1 MKETINFNQL
11 LCRDNITIKDAL
23 KKLNRAETG
32 CVIIVSDQGKLLG
45 TLSDGDLRRSI
56 LSNQKLSASINTC
69 YNKTPYFLV
78 KDQHN
83 EVELKTIFLEKE
95 VSIIPIVDSNRVV
108 VDYRHNISHIQYRRS
123 DEGLSSLCHVPVVI
137 MAGGKGTRLEPFT
150 SVLPK
155 PLIPVHG
162 KPIIDHI
169 IERFT
174 ELGCTEFYLTVN
186 YKSRILRAY
195 FDETHR
201 DYQVH
206 FVEESRQLG
215 TAGSLHYLDGKFT
228 SPFFVTN
235 CDILVKAD
243 YFSVYNYH
251 KHGKYDL
258 TLVACAKEYVIP
270 YGTCELNNN
279 GDLSH
284 IDEKP
289 KYDFLVNTGL
299 YVLNPEVLSEI
310 PQSTPYDI
318 TNLITDLKRRGKTI
332 GVFPI
337 DDDAW
342 TDIGQW
348 AEYRKVLDQ
357 L

>member
-23 KKLNRAETG
+23 KRLNQAETG
-32 CVIIVSDQGKLLG
+32 CVIKVSDQGKLLG

-56 LSNQKLSASINTC
+56 LSNQKLSTSIKTC

-78 KDQHN
+78 KGQHN
-83 EVELKTIFLEKE
+83 EEELKSIFLEKE
-95 VSIIPIVDSNRVV
+95 VNIIPIVDSNRVV
-108 VDYRHNISHIQYRRS
+108 VDYRHNINHIRHRVS

-137 MAGGKGTRLEPFT
+137 MAGGKGTRMEPFT

-155 PLIPVHG
+155 PLIPVYD

-174 ELGCTEFYLTVN
+174 ELGCTDYYITVN

-195 FDETHR
+195 FDETDR

-206 FVEESRQLG
+206 FVEEDKPLG
-215 TAGSLHYLDGKFT
+215 TAGSLRDLRGKFT
-228 SPFFVTN
+228 SPLFVTN
-235 CDILVKAD
+235 CDVLVKTD
-243 YFSVYNYH
+243 YLSVYNYH

-270 YGTCELNNN
+270 YGTCELNSN

-299 YVLNPEVLSEI
+299 YVLSPEILSEI
-310 PQSTPYDI
+310 PQGIPYDI
-318 TNLITDLKRRGKTI
+318 TNLITDLIKCGKTI

-337 DDDAW
+337 DGDAW

>member
-23 KKLNRAETG
+23 KRLNQAETG

-56 LSNQKLSASINTC
+56 LSNQKLSTSIKTC

-78 KDQHN
+78 KGQHN
-83 EVELKTIFLEKE
+83 EEELKSIFLEKE
-95 VSIIPIVDSNRVV
+95 VNIIPIVDSNRVV
-108 VDYRHNISHIQYRRS
+108 VDYRHNINHIRHRVS

-137 MAGGKGTRLEPFT
+137 MAGGKGTRMEPFT

-155 PLIPVHG
+155 PLIPVYD

-174 ELGCTEFYLTVN
+174 ELGCTDYYITVN

-195 FDETHR
+195 FDETDR

-206 FVEESRQLG
+206 FVEEDKPLG
-215 TAGSLHYLDGKFT
+215 TAGSLRDLRGKFT
-228 SPFFVTN
+228 SPLFVTN
-235 CDILVKAD
+235 CDVLVKTD
-243 YFSVYNYH
+243 YLSVYNYH

-270 YGTCELNNN
+270 YGTCELNSN

-299 YVLNPEVLSEI
+299 YVLSPEILSEI
-310 PQSTPYDI
+310 PQGIPYDI
-318 TNLITDLKRRGKTI
+318 TNLITDLIKCGKTI

-337 DDDAW
+337 DGDAW